1 MNNLDNAEK
10 KYMEGTKFDNQAFNK
25 DFEKYILDQKAKQIE
40 EDNKKLKDMI
50 KQEQTKK
57 LYQMS
62 VGDILVGIKDT
73 WFGILDDV
81 LAFRFSY
88 DIFLKYNRLFFIGLT
103 LIIIAL
109 LILLYNFVTNKSD
122 DDTNDEKNRNIIEI
136 HHIYKMDEKDKID
149 NIEKMPE
156 KKMIKKI
163 TEANKNKVE
172 QPNDQIEQPNNK
184 IEKPNNKIEK
194 PNNKIEQPDG
204 NISQE

>member
-184 IEKPNNKIEK
+184 IEKPNNKIE
-194 PNNKIEQPDG
+194 QPDG

>member
-1 MNNLDNAEK
+1 
-10 KYMEGTKFDNQAFNK
+10 
-25 DFEKYILDQKAKQIE
+25 
-40 EDNKKLKDMI
+40 
-50 KQEQTKK
+50 
-57 LYQMS
+57 MS

-156 KKMIKKI
+156 KKMIKK
-163 TEANKNKVE
+163 
-172 QPNDQIEQPNNK
+172 
-184 IEKPNNKIEK
+184 
-194 PNNKIEQPDG
+194 
-204 NISQE
+204 

>member
-172 QPNDQIEQPNNK
+172 QSNDQIEQ
-184 IEKPNNKIEK
+184 PNNKIEK